1 MVFVEII
8 IGVVSVLML
17 IIVYNGIKNSVN
29 HLISINYS
37 CTGCGKNMNKLK
49 CSNCY
54 DNSNS

>member
-1 MVFVEII
+1 MVYVEII

-17 IIVYNGIKNSVN
+17 IIVYNGIKNSIN
-29 HLISINYS
+29 HLISISYS
-37 CTGCGKNMNKLK
+37 CTGCGENMTKLK